1 MSWTA
6 PKTWATGEM
15 MTADLMN
22 QQMRDNQTFLNN
34 NLSNAKVAVLQDS
47 KTANIGGG
55 SATANAW
62 TTRDL
67 NTEQSDINS
76 IVSISGNRFTPI
88 SGTYLIQ
95 ARIPFQIN
103 VTLDQGAVRLYNFTA
118 ATQTLMG
125 EGTRGDNTVQS
136 INQSL
141 NIWGIFTA
149 NGTDQ
154 YVVQYYTVSAF
165 AASLGVANN
174 RGTAEIYTQIML
186 MKIG

>member
-1 MSWTA
+1 VSNEGRLGVVVLFRILHILA
-6 PKTWATGEM
+6 LRLSPCG
-15 MTADLMN
+15 
-22 QQMRDNQTFLNN
+22 DNL
-34 NLSNAKVAVLQDS
+34 
-47 KTANIGGG
+47 
-55 SATANAW
+55 
-62 TTRDL
+62 
-67 NTEQSDINS
+67 
-76 IVSISGNRFTPI
+76 TP
-88 SGTYLIQ
+88 L
-95 ARIPFQIN
+95 P
-103 VTLDQGAVRLYNFTA
+103 DQGAVRLYNFTA